1 MRSELQ
7 LAVTH
12 TPLVTRALGAAA
24 VHIQFLG
31 DELRLGFSCSV
42 ATADE
47 IVDFIDQAVEHL
59 APTGISVRVVVL
71 VGPLTPSAWL
81 RCIILK
87 GAMASKAQRW
97 LDNKELKGKLK
108 PGYIAADETF
118 SFQVLPRGLR
128 RWHPTSLGSEVVN
141 MFGVH

>member
-1 MRSELQ
+1 MRAELE

-12 TPLVTRALGAAA
+12 TALVPRAMDARA

-31 DELRLGFSCSV
+31 DELRLGFACSI
-42 ATADE
+42 ASADE
-47 IVDFIDQAVEHL
+47 IVDFVDQAVEHL
-59 APTGISVRVVVL
+59 GPSGTSVRIVIL

-81 RCIILK
+81 GCIILK
-87 GAMASKAQRW
+87 GITASKAQRW

-128 RWHPTSLGSEVVN
+128 RWHPIPIGSEVVN